1 MSEVSGEVKTN
12 MRHDMEL
19 ERSRLEREREEL
31 QDDLSR
37 LRESLKGE
45 VKVDSEEGDPDLHER
60 EKNLALV
67 QTLESNLQSIDRALR
82 ALDLGV
88 YGVCERCGIQ
98 IDPERME
105 ARPDA
110 TMCLSCQREVE
121 RLAKRGLFR
130 ERSQL

>member
-1 MSEVSGEVKTN
+1 MEHEK
-12 MRHDMEL
+12 EL
-19 ERSRLEREREEL
+19 ERSRLESEREEL
-31 QDDLSR
+31 LDDLSR
-37 LRESLKGE
+37 LREALKGE

-82 ALDLGV
+82 ALELGV
-88 YGVCERCGIQ
+88 YGVCERCGTQ
-98 IDPERME
+98 INPERLE

-121 RLAKRGLFR
+121 RLAKRGLYR